1 MKLNLNTSSSTT
13 ILELDDKHYEW
24 DSGRNLA
31 RDLLGYI
38 HDKLQE
44 NNADWTDITEIHFFS
59 GPGSFTGLRI
69 GATVVNTLAS
79 QLKIP
84 LYNHRGE
91 KVKLI
96 MPEYGR
102 PANITPP
109 KK

>member
-44 NNADWTDITEIHFFS
+44 NNADWTHGIYQH
-59 GPGSFTGLRI
+59 LQ
-69 GATVVNTLAS
+69 A
-79 QLKIP
+79 
-84 LYNHRGE
+84 
-91 KVKLI
+91 
-96 MPEYGR
+96 
-102 PANITPP
+102 
-109 KK
+109 

>member
-1 MKLNLNTSSSTT
+1 MKLSLNTSSSTT

-31 RDLLGYI
+31 RDLLSYI

-44 NNADWTDITEIHFFS
+44 NNADWQDISEIHFFS

-69 GATVVNTLAS
+69 GACVANTLAD
-79 QLKIP
+79 QLGVP
-84 LYNHRGE
+84 LYNQRGA
-91 KVKLI
+91 KMDIIL
-96 MPEYGR
+96 PEYGR
-102 PANITPP
+102 EANISKP